1 MNKLCP
7 KCEKNILLEDGGVQI
22 KEYLFCTPNCL
33 FGYFS
38 LQRIKQLFLN

>member
-7 KCEKNILLEDGGVQI
+7 KCKKHIADADGGIQI
-22 KEYLFCTPNCL
+22 KEYLFCDASCL

-38 LQRIKQLFLN
+38 LQQIKDLFK